1 MVSTPPCHGGGRG
14 FESLLSRFS
23 FICRHGEIGRRKG
36 LKIPRGNTR
45 AGSSP
50 AAGRN
55 SAVALNVSRA
65 IYGDVSMGD
74 VIIYSSVLP
83 YRISNMED
91 TA

>member
-1 MVSTPPCHGGGRG
+1 MVFHSGSVVQLVSTPPCHGGGRG

-50 AAGRN
+50 AAGI
-55 SAVALNVSRA
+55 ALCNA
-65 IYGDVSMGD
+65 WIDNGTIYGDD
-74 VIIYSSVLP
+74 IHYHI
-83 YRISNMED
+83 
-91 TA
+91 